1 MKVAACLSGQLGSF
15 RRTYNNQRQMFLA
28 ENQCDIFALTSNA
41 VSQRVNMS
49 LHYPPSTPVYE
60 YLPNIR
66 WYKSYPRPYGII
78 YNTDE
83 RALKYLIGATYG
95 DTLKELRILDES
107 AKESLNDIRLPT
119 KWDWM
124 RKRQL
129 NKMYA
134 CNKLMHKHEKE
145 NNTKY
150 DIVIRARFDIALARK
165 INVEQIVSKYD
176 NIENKLFG
184 VGGFPCTPPNVF
196 MKEFL
201 CDGFAFGTPE
211 VMDVY
216 TGLYEQ
222 EKPYPHLEEYNDYH
236 SQWGEHVESQ
246 LRTHLE
252 RNGIEIVH
260 IIDERKDYQIVR

>member
-1 MKVAACLSGQLGSF
+1 MKVAAGLSGQLGSF

-28 ENQCDIFALTSNA
+28 ENQCDVFALTSNA

-49 LHYPPSTPVYE
+49 LHYPPSTTVYE

-129 NKMYA
+129 NKMYE

-165 INVEQIVSKYD
+165 INVEQIV
-176 NIENKLFG
+176 
-184 VGGFPCTPPNVF
+184 
-196 MKEFL
+196 
-201 CDGFAFGTPE
+201 
-211 VMDVY
+211 
-216 TGLYEQ
+216 
-222 EKPYPHLEEYNDYH
+222 
-236 SQWGEHVESQ
+236 
-246 LRTHLE
+246 
-252 RNGIEIVH
+252 
-260 IIDERKDYQIVR
+260 